1 MKFNH
6 KSFDWKRL
14 LGSLR
19 FILTDRS
26 GGWNVPS
33 SPPRKPFREMKIGG
47 TSYREVTIGKVLYR
61 LTSVFEGGKDIDAT
75 MERLAVQN
83 AVNPQKKE

>member
-6 KSFDWKRL
+6 KSFDWNRFFED
-14 LGSLR
+14 LR
-19 FILTDRS
+19 FALTDRR
-26 GGWNVPS
+26 GGWNMPP
-33 SPPRKPFREMKIGG
+33 SPPVPAKKPS
-47 TSYREVTIGKVLYR
+47 SYREVTIGKVLYR
-61 LTSVFEGGKDIDAT
+61 LTSVFEGSKDIDKT